1 MCAGASPNAS
11 LPTSSHDNSFVT
23 QAAVTGVNSLLR
35 VMSLSERCACDHAVC
50 AQARPLT
57 IPHRQ
62 RPASTTSSLTA
73 FRQSSTKVSTPV
85 RLTVD
90 CCVRLI
96 AATDC
101 ERCAC
106 DHAACAQA
114 RPLTIPHR
122 QRPASTT
129 SSLTAFG
136 RSSTKVSTPVRLVR
150 LTVDCCVRLIAATDC
165 CC

>member
-1 MCAGASPNAS
+1 MGGERIRMPDTFVEPAADLCDGASPNAS

-73 FRQSSTKVSTPV
+73 F
-85 RLTVD
+85 
-90 CCVRLI
+90 
-96 AATDC
+96 
-101 ERCAC
+101 
-106 DHAACAQA
+106 
-114 RPLTIPHR
+114 
-122 QRPASTT
+122 
-129 SSLTAFG
+129 G